1 MTSANHASTEHA
13 SGHSPGAG
21 QEGGRD
27 ESGLG
32 VFKRPAVV
40 VVLGILLLAAI
51 ALNGAVQALG
61 LHFKK
66 EPVELS
72 KPLTSIPAILGPWR
86 MFGRD
91 EPYPAEI
98 EHQLGTK
105 DYIARTYFDTRIVP
119 IAEIERAEK
128 LPESRDRNIAAARLA
143 HLYPRGTIS
152 VHLAYYTGQADT
164 VAHVPERCMVGG
176 GFDID
181 PRKTAVV
188 ELNVGRS
195 EPLELRYIE
204 FQARQRAGEPK
215 RNVAYMFD
223 VNGKRVSDSTAVRVA
238 LQDLFQRKAYYNK
251 TELSVMLDDDTQGAQ
266 NMMADFLTYA
276 IDYIDACLP
285 DWEAITAE

>member
-1 MTSANHASTEHA
+1 MTSANHASM
-13 SGHSPGAG
+13 GHSTGNAPGGAP
-21 QEGGRD
+21 EGARE
-27 ESGLG
+27 ESGFG

-51 ALNGAVQALG
+51 ALNGAVQTLG

-66 EPVELS
+66 EPVELR
-72 KPLTSIPAILGPWR
+72 KPLTSIPAVLGPWR

-119 IAEIERAEK
+119 IAEIEKAEK
-128 LPESRDRNIAAARLA
+128 LPESRDRDIAAARLA

-188 ELNVGRS
+188 ELDVGRP
-195 EPLELRYIE
+195 EPIELRYIE
-204 FQARQRAGEPK
+204 FQARQRAGDPK

-251 TELSVMLDDDTQGAQ
+251 TELSVMLDDDTKGAQ
-266 NMMADFLTYA
+266 NMMADFLTHA
-276 IDYIDACLP
+276 IDSIDACLP
-285 DWEAITAE
+285 DWKAITAE